1 MLPVILNQS
10 QAGIKGQFRPT
21 IIETSGPELALDPLD
36 KKSNQKKK
44 KKHQIFTLNPF
55 RSIRQISNKKAL
67 DHLHLEPFT
76 NNLLV
81 PKDRIQPLQAK
92 ALPAVWGTTQ

>member
-1 MLPVILNQS
+1 MFPVILNQS
-10 QAGIKGQFRPT
+10 QAGSKGQFRPT

-36 KKSNQKKK
+36 KNSNK
-44 KKHQIFTLNPF
+44 KKHQIFTLNLF
-55 RSIRQISNKKAL
+55 RSIRQISNEKAL